1 MVQRRIAA
9 LPGLAAALA
18 VGLGLATLTG
28 WAIDNDILKSGGP
41 GLVTMKANTAVCLVL
56 TGLSLALLRHPGARR
71 WDRVVGRALAL
82 VVGTVGALTLVE
94 WIFGVDLGIDRLL
107 FEEAAGAATTSVP
120 GRMAE
125 NTAIVLCLFSI
136 ALLTLDRP
144 GRGQGWVA
152 SGAAI
157 AGGVIA
163 VATLAGYLLGATS
176 LYPVSRDAQMAV
188 TTAVAFTVLSL
199 GVVCARTDT
208 GLVRLIGSD
217 TVGGT
222 LIRVLL
228 PTAFLVPLALGAVR
242 LVGEGAG
249 FYGAETGEWLF
260 AMAVIAM
267 LVPLTWN
274 LAASVDRAERAF
286 RTMYAARRQAQRERA
301 AFDESPIGCA
311 LVSADGRYE
320 RVNRAFLEMT
330 GYTSAELVGRCF
342 LEVTHPDDRAANAE
356 AMDGMLRGAGRS
368 HETVK
373 RYVHRSGRIIEARV
387 DVATILDEEGKVDQF
402 FSQIQDIT
410 EGRRIARQLEEA
422 QFETLARLAA
432 AAELRDDETGEHT
445 RRVGELA
452 ARLAEQ
458 LGLSPEDQRLI
469 RFAAP
474 LHDVGKIGI
483 PDGILLKPGRLT
495 PDEFEQIK
503 AHTTLGAQMLS
514 GGAFALLAKAEEIAI
529 SHHERWEGGGYP
541 RELTGEK
548 IPISGRIVA
557 VADVFDALTHDRPY
571 KQAWTREAAIEE
583 IAAQRGR
590 HFDPD
595 VVDGF
600 LAVIAENR
608 TGRFRSQLAARP
620 VGR

>member
-1 MVQRRIAA
+1 VLGGRAIIE
-9 LPGLAAALA
+9 AAAKLRAAMNGSAIHDLA
-18 VGLGLATLTG
+18 GQEFYGEVV
-28 WAIDNDILKSGGP
+28 IDWTHKPGHGP
-41 GLVTMKANTAVCLVL
+41 
-56 TGLSLALLRHPGARR
+56 
-71 WDRVVGRALAL
+71 D
-82 VVGTVGALTLVE
+82 
-94 WIFGVDLGIDRLL
+94 
-107 FEEAAGAATTSVP
+107 GAATHF
-120 GRMAE
+120 AY
-125 NTAIVLCLFSI
+125 
-136 ALLTLDRP
+136 
-144 GRGQGWVA
+144 GW
-152 SGAAI
+152 
-157 AGGVIA
+157 
-163 VATLAGYLLGATS
+163 AT
-176 LYPVSRDAQMAV
+176 Q
-188 TTAVAFTVLSL
+188 
-199 GVVCARTDT
+199 VV
-208 GLVRLIGSD
+208 
-217 TVGGT
+217 
-222 LIRVLL
+222 
-228 PTAFLVPLALGAVR
+228 
-242 LVGEGAG
+242 
-249 FYGAETGEWLF
+249 
-260 AMAVIAM
+260 
-267 LVPLTWN
+267 
-274 LAASVDRAERAF
+274 
-286 RTMYAARRQAQRERA
+286 
-301 AFDESPIGCA
+301 
-311 LVSADGRYE
+311 
-320 RVNRAFLEMT
+320 
-330 GYTSAELVGRCF
+330 
-342 LEVTHPDDRAANAE
+342 
-356 AMDGMLRGAGRS
+356 
-368 HETVK
+368 
-373 RYVHRSGRIIEARV
+373 
-387 DVATILDEEGKVDQF
+387 ILDEEGKVDQF

-514 GGAFALLAKAEEIAI
+514 GGAFAFLAKAEENAN